1 MKFMDTNNTD
11 ARLKEQVLELE
22 QTLKQLM
29 LIGDRLFE
37 ENQSLKLKETQ
48 LVKERAELHAKNDK
62 IRTQVEAM
70 IMRLKAME
78 NA

>member
-1 MKFMDTNNTD
+1 MNTNNTD

-22 QTLKQLM
+22 QTLAQL
-29 LIGDRLFE
+29 LAISDALFD
-37 ENQSLKLKETQ
+37 ENQSLKTKETQ
-48 LVKERAELHAKNDK
+48 LIKERAELLAKNDK
-62 IRTQVEAM
+62 IRNQVEAM

>member
-1 MKFMDTNNTD
+1 MDTNNTD

-22 QTLKQLM
+22 QTLAQFLA
-29 LIGDRLFE
+29 ISDALFD
-37 ENQSLKLKETQ
+37 ENQSLKTKETQ
-48 LVKERAELHAKNDK
+48 LIKERAELLAKNDK
-62 IRTQVEAM
+62 IRNQVEAM

>member
-1 MKFMDTNNTD
+1 MDTNNTD

-22 QTLKQLM
+22 QTLAQL
-29 LIGDRLFE
+29 LAISDALFD
-37 ENQSLKLKETQ
+37 ENRSLKNKETQ
-48 LVKERAELHAKNDK
+48 LIKERADLLAKNDK
-62 IRTQVEAM
+62 IRNQVEAM

>member
-1 MKFMDTNNTD
+1 MDTNNTD

-22 QTLKQLM
+22 QTLAQL
-29 LIGDRLFE
+29 LAISDALFD
-37 ENQSLKLKETQ
+37 ENQSLKTKETQ
-48 LVKERAELHAKNDK
+48 LIKERADLLAKNDK
-62 IRTQVEAM
+62 IRNQVEAM

>member
-1 MKFMDTNNTD
+1 MDTNNTD

-22 QTLKQLM
+22 QTLAQL
-29 LIGDRLFE
+29 LAISDSLFD
-37 ENQSLKLKETQ
+37 ENQSLKTKETQ
-48 LVKERAELHAKNDK
+48 LIKERAELLAKNDK
-62 IRTQVEAM
+62 IRNQVEAM

>member
-1 MKFMDTNNTD
+1 MDTNNTD

-22 QTLKQLM
+22 QTLAQL
-29 LIGDRLFE
+29 LAISDALFD
-37 ENQSLKLKETQ
+37 ENQSLKTKETQ
-48 LVKERAELHAKNDK
+48 LIKERAELLAKNDK
-62 IRTQVEAM
+62 IRNQVEAM

>member
-1 MKFMDTNNTD
+1 MDTNNTD

-22 QTLKQLM
+22 QTLEKLM
-29 LIGDRLFE
+29 LVSDRLYE
-37 ENQSLKLKETQ
+37 ENQSLKLKEAQ
-48 LVKERAELHAKNDK
+48 LNKERAELHAKNDK

>member
-1 MKFMDTNNTD
+1 MDTNNTD

-22 QTLKQLM
+22 QTLAQL
-29 LIGDRLFE
+29 LAISDALFD
-37 ENQSLKLKETQ
+37 ENQSLKNKESQ
-48 LVKERAELHAKNDK
+48 LMKERADLLAKNDK
-62 IRTQVEAM
+62 IRNQVEAM

>member
-22 QTLKQLM
+22 QTLEQLM

>member
-1 MKFMDTNNTD
+1 MDTNNTD

-22 QTLKQLM
+22 ETLEKLM
-29 LIGDRLFE
+29 SISDRLFK
-37 ENQSLKLKETQ
+37 ENQSLKLKESQ

>member
-1 MKFMDTNNTD
+1 MDTNNTD

-22 QTLKQLM
+22 QTLEK
-29 LIGDRLFE
+29 LILISDHLFE
-37 ENQSLKLKETQ
+37 DNQSLKLKETQ
-48 LVKERAELHAKNDK
+48 LIKERAELHAKNDK

>member
-1 MKFMDTNNTD
+1 METNNTD
-11 ARLKEQVLELE
+11 ARLKEQVDELE
-22 QTLKQLM
+22 KTVTALVKSC
-29 LIGDRLFE
+29 DSLFD

-48 LVKERAELHAKNDK
+48 LLKERAELFAKNDK

-70 IMRLKAME
+70 VMRLKAME

>member
-1 MKFMDTNNTD
+1 MDTNNTD

-22 QTLKQLM
+22 QTLEKLM
-29 LIGDRLFE
+29 LISDRLFE
-37 ENQSLKLKETQ
+37 ENQSLKVKETQ
-48 LVKERAELHAKNDK
+48 LIKDRAELHAKNDK

-78 NA
+78 NS